1 MNRLLGYIF
10 TPIHYLAFLLF
21 LLIFHPIQWLSLKIN
36 GYSAHKRSVDVL
48 NFFLVST
55 YYLIG
60 CRVSFINP
68 YKLPRGKSIIFVA
81 NHQSMFDVPAMIW
94 FLRRYHVKFVSKI
107 ELTKGIP
114 SVSFNLKHG
123 GAANIDRKDP
133 KQSISEILKLA
144 KRMRDNAWSAA
155 IFPEGTR
162 SGNGVMKAFIPGG
175 ATTLIKKVPGVL
187 VVPVAIENSWKI
199 TRFGKY
205 PLSFGEHMKITILKP
220 LETEGSSPEEIL
232 KDAETAIRNH
242 IA

>member
-1 MNRLLGYIF
+1 MKRLLGYIF
-10 TPIHYLAFLLF
+10 SPIHYLAFLLF
-21 LLIFHPIQWLSLKIN
+21 LLIFHPIQWLSLKVG
-36 GYSAHKRSVDVL
+36 GYSAHKKSVDVL

-60 CRVSFINP
+60 CRVSFNNP
-68 YKLPRGKSIIFVA
+68 YKLPEGRSIVFVA

-107 ELTKGIP
+107 ELTRGIP

-144 KRMRDNAWSAA
+144 KRMRENVWSAA

-162 SGNGVMKAFIPGG
+162 SGDGVMKTFIPGG
-175 ATTLIKKVPGVL
+175 ATTLIKKVPNVL

-199 TRFGKY
+199 TRFGRY

-220 LETEGSSPEEIL
+220 LETEGLSPDEIL
-232 KDAETAIRNH
+232 KDAETAIRNQ

>member
-10 TPIHYLAFLLF
+10 SPIHYLAFLIF
-21 LLIFHPIQWLSLKIN
+21 LLIFHPIQWLCLKIG
-36 GYSAHKRSVDVL
+36 GYSAHKRSVDIL

-60 CRVSFINP
+60 CRVSFRNP
-68 YKLPRGKSIIFVA
+68 YKLPENRSLVFVA

-94 FLRRYHVKFVSKI
+94 FFRKYHMKFVSKI

-114 SVSFNLKHG
+114 SVSFNLKYG
-123 GAANIDRKDP
+123 GAANVDRKDP

-144 KRMRDNAWSAA
+144 KRMRENVWSAA

-162 SGNGVMKAFIPGG
+162 SSDGVMKAFIPGG
-175 ATTLIKKVPGVL
+175 ATTLIKKVPDAL

-199 TRFGKY
+199 TRFGKF
-205 PLSFGEHMKITILKP
+205 PLSFGEHMKITVLKP
-220 LETEGSSPEEIL
+220 LETSEISPEDLL
-232 KDAETAIRNH
+232 KKAEAAIRNH

>member
-1 MNRLLGYIF
+1 MKRFLGYIF
-10 TPIHYLAFLLF
+10 SPIHYLAFLLF
-21 LLIFHPIQWLSLKIN
+21 LLIFHPIQWLSLKFG
-36 GYSAHKRSVDVL
+36 GYSAHKRSVDIL

-60 CRVSFINP
+60 CRVSFFNS
-68 YKLPRGKSIIFVA
+68 YKLPENKSIIFVA

-94 FLRRYHVKFVSKI
+94 FLRKYHVKFVSKI
-107 ELTKGIP
+107 ELTKAIP

-144 KRMRDNAWSAA
+144 KRMRENVWSAA

-162 SGNGVMKAFIPGG
+162 SSNGIMKAFIPGG
-175 ATTLIKKVPGVL
+175 ATTLIKKVPAAL
-187 VVPVAIENSWKI
+187 VVPVAIENSWKV
-199 TRFGKY
+199 TRFGKF

-220 LETEGSSPEEIL
+220 LETDERSAEEIL
-232 KDAETAIRNH
+232 KEAETSIRNH